1 LCGVGSTR
9 KQEEEDKEAM
19 ANIDAV
25 CRQVQKNIEKYE
37 LMKASEAQNCA
48 KVEVS
53 RCDEQSAGDD
63 KNAQSVTH
71 YHTV

>member
-1 LCGVGSTR
+1 
-9 KQEEEDKEAM
+9 M
-19 ANIDAV
+19 ASIDAV

-37 LMKASEAQNCA
+37 LMNVSEAQNCA